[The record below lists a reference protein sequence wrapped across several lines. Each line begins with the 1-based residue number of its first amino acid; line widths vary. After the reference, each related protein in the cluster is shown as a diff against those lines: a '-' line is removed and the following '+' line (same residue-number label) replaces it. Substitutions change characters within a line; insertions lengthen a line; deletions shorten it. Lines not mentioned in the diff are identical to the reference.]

1 MPFLMKPL
9 TALAAC
15 LATSTACQATLLNFD
30 TFAAVGAASYGDRVG
45 SFGPGYGAE
54 GGATPQVLLDF
65 ATDSGVPFSVYTAGY
80 ASLASALGHGN
91 FNEPGRVTLTPDAGF
106 DVVLQGFD
114 LAGWSAGSYTNSRVR
129 VVDSAGHTYLDT
141 GLFTFA
147 PNTVLHFPGQAIRSR
162 LALNILVNDF
172 GDLGLDNLQ
181 FSQVSS
187 VPEPGVWALLAG
199 GLLAVLCLRLARGR
213 RGQE

>member
-1 MPFLMKPL
+1 MSCLLKSL
-9 TALAAC
+9 AALAAC
-15 LATSTACQATLLNFD
+15 LATTTACQATVLNFD

-65 ATDSGVPFSVYTAGY
+65 ATDSGTAFSVYAAGY
-80 ASLASALGHGN
+80 ASLASALGHAN

-114 LAGWSAGSYTNSRVR
+114 LAGWSGGSYTNSRVR
-129 VVDSAGHTYLDT
+129 VVDSAGHTHLDT
-141 GLFTFA
+141 GLFTFM
-147 PNTVLHFPGQAIRSR
+147 PGTVLHFPGQAIRSS

-187 VPEPGVWALLAG
+187 VPEASAWALLAG
-199 GLLAVLCLRLARGR
+199 GLLALACLRLAQRGSTQR
-213 RGQE
+213 